1 MNDETDAEKEP
12 KIHVD
17 HDWKERARE
26 ERSLGDDAAGEAE
39 ARGVDEE
46 GAGDDAALP
55 PFPEATLATHVGQ
68 LVVEATVALGDMEHP
83 VTRKTEPDF
92 GLAKYLIDTLAM
104 LRQKTEG
111 NRDAVESRALD
122 EALYRL
128 QLRFLERTRSTANE

>member
-1 MNDETDAEKEP
+1 MNDETNAEKEP

-17 HDWKERARE
+17 RDWKERARQ
-26 ERSLGDDAAGEAE
+26 ERSLGDDAEGDAEDRATDERGAGE
-39 ARGVDEE
+39 
-46 GAGDDAALP
+46 DAAPP
-55 PFPEATLATHVGQ
+55 PFPDATLITHVSQ

-83 VTRKTEPDF
+83 VTRKTEPDL

-128 QLRFLERTRSTANE
+128 QLRFVERTGSTANE